1 MTLHKA
7 EKETIATNG
16 MIFHL
21 WHPPGEHAMEIMTRK
36 LHLIYWSRKL
46 ASISGGIMNN
56 AQSPQCQTKSY
67 RNPICRQA
75 LHRTMGMVL

>member
-1 MTLHKA
+1 
-7 EKETIATNG
+7 
-16 MIFHL
+16 
-21 WHPPGEHAMEIMTRK
+21 MEIMTRK